1 MNNNL
6 KKINIYSIYLGAL
19 ILILPLI
26 AFFINA
32 FSFRWFYPQVIPK
45 ELSLNGLKGFIGA
58 LILDGPTLKG

>member
-45 ELSLNGLKGFIGA
+45 ELIGIMCSLRDVKSIIGNEE
-58 LILDGPTLKG
+58 

>member
-6 KKINIYSIYLGAL
+6 KKINIYVIYLGAI

-32 FSFRWFYPQVIPK
+32 LITA
-45 ELSLNGLKGFIGA
+45 GLEAQSSINPSKV
-58 LILDGPTLKG
+58 L